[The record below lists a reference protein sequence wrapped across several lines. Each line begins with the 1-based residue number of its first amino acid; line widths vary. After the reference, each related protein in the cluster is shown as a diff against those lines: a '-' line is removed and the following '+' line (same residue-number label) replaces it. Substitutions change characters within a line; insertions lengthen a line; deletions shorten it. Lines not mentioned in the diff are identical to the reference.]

1 MALGDNCRAG
11 CRTKDHATW
20 GECAKSANLRV
31 GWAPSIGG
39 LTKADDRAHEAEL
52 NAYKS
57 AREQGIQ
64 PESTRMES
72 IQKAVAL
79 SDTMG
84 KAYNSEVMPPS
95 NLLTSD
101 RVVKSAQEAGQL

>member
-11 CRTKDHATW
+11 CRTKDHMSW

-31 GWAPSIGG
+31 GWAPSISG
-39 LTKADDRAHEAEL
+39 LTKADDRKHESEL
-52 NAYKS
+52 NAYAA
-57 AREQGIQ
+57 ARAQGIQ
-64 PESTRMES
+64 PESTRPES
-72 IQKAVAL
+72 IQKAVEISETL
-79 SDTMG
+79 G

-101 RVVKSAQEAGQL
+101 RVIKSAQEAGQL